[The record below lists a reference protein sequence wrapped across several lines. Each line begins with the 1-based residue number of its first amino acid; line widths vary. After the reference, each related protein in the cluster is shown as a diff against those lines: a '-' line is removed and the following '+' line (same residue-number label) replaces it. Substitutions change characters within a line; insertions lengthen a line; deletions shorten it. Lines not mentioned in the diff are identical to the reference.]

1 MSVTRYAGLDP
12 GIPWIGTRPGG
23 GMDGKTSELNAI
35 IDAAAKAMDAEFDR
49 DVEIRFN
56 ADRLSGGAWLVT
68 PNGANA
74 DAGVCAHI
82 VRLTEEVMAY
92 VRVRRAVLTAEGLV
106 QVAECP
112 REASLIDVP
121 LAYGEGFEEG
131 AVLGAVKWI
140 RTFVKPEYL
149 A

>member
-23 GMDGKTSELNAI
+23 GMDGKTPELNAI

-68 PNGANA
+68 PNGTNA
-74 DAGVCAHI
+74 DAGVFATLIARGTIAAC
-82 VRLTEEVMAY
+82 
-92 VRVRRAVLTAEGLV
+92 VRVRRAVLIAEGLV

-121 LAYGEGFEEG
+121 FAYSEGFEEG